1 MLNLANVDGE
11 ILSYRNKMSF
21 LKVELFK
28 NRNEPHPSLI
38 AEFKR
43 ISVFSMIE
51 LPIISLA
58 ITPYEIT
65 VEVDSINAQIDL
77 QTIIYEVVKGE
88 GSLIIKEVIKSIR
101 DKKIAKEEYKLE
113 QQKLHQPEVAVSKKV
128 LTGKIGD
135 VRV

>member
-21 LKVELFK
+21 LKMEIFK

-58 ITPYEIT
+58 ITP
-65 VEVDSINAQIDL
+65 N
-77 QTIIYEVVKGE
+77 
-88 GSLIIKEVIKSIR
+88 
-101 DKKIAKEEYKLE
+101 
-113 QQKLHQPEVAVSKKV
+113 
-128 LTGKIGD
+128 
-135 VRV
+135 

>member
-1 MLNLANVDGE
+1 
-11 ILSYRNKMSF
+11 
-21 LKVELFK
+21 
-28 NRNEPHPSLI
+28 
-38 AEFKR
+38 
-43 ISVFSMIE
+43 MIE

-58 ITPYEIT
+58 ITPNEIT

-77 QTIIYEVVKGE
+77 QTIIYEIVKGE

-113 QQKLHQPEVAVSKKV
+113 QQKLHQPEVVVSKKI